1 VTAGDTMTPVKE
13 LNAFA
18 QFLSCSKRPSCLL
31 MPMKVNVSLHYS
43 DFGNEMTGRWQRF
56 LSRLYCYC
64 IVWNERRYPFMY
76 GKENERKK
84 TIHW

>member
-1 VTAGDTMTPVKE
+1 MTPVKE

-43 DFGNEMTGRWQRF
+43 DFGNEMTGR
-56 LSRLYCYC
+56 
-64 IVWNERRYPFMY
+64 
-76 GKENERKK
+76 
-84 TIHW
+84 